1 MKQTILSNWTFMRFL
16 RLGLG
21 IAIIVQAVIA
31 KDVLFVFFGLA
42 FTAMPV
48 FNVGCCGTNG
58 CYTPAKK
65 NTEST
70 KDITYEEV
78 V

>member
-1 MKQTILSNWTFMRFL
+1 MKQTILSNWTLMRFL
-16 RLGLG
+16 RLAIG
-21 IAIIVQAVIA
+21 IAILVQAVIA
-31 KDVLFVFFGLA
+31 KDILFAFAGIL

-48 FNVGCCGTNG
+48 FNVSCCGTNG

-65 NTEST
+65 NTESS
-70 KDITYEEV
+70 KNITYEEV

>member
-1 MKQTILSNWTFMRFL
+1 MKQTILANWTLIRFL

-21 IAIIVQAVIA
+21 IAIIIQAVIA
-31 KDVLFVFFGLA
+31 KDVLFAVLGFA

-48 FNVGCCGTNG
+48 FNVGCCGTTG
-58 CYTPAKK
+58 CAAPPAK
-65 NTEST
+65 NQDTE
-70 KDITYEEV
+70 KEIIYEEV

>member
-1 MKQTILSNWTFMRFL
+1 MKQTILTNWTLLRFL

-21 IAIIVQAVIA
+21 IAIIIQAVMA
-31 KDVLFVFFGLA
+31 KDVLFAVLGLA

-48 FNVGCCGTNG
+48 FNVGCCGTAG
-58 CYTPAKK
+58 CAAPSKK
-65 NTEST
+65 NQDTT
-70 KDITYEEV
+70 KDIIYEEV

>member
-1 MKQTILSNWTFMRFL
+1 MKQGILANWNFMRFL

-21 IAIIVQAVIA
+21 IAIIVQSIIA
-31 KDVLFVFFGLA
+31 KDWTMGIIGALF
-42 FTAMPV
+42 TSMPL
-48 FNVGCCGTNG
+48 FNVGCCVTGG
-58 CYTPAKK
+58 CATPVKK
-65 NTEST
+65 DPNNT